1 MGFSTKSA
9 AFCAIALGLAI
20 GSSGCAYENTLRA
33 EKAKTRLVGL
43 SELELE
49 TCLGPPDKEATKGTT
64 RLLSYNAPGGSTV
77 NLSVPIVNGAGLSM
91 AGYCRAIFRLE
102 NDRVTNVTYTGDG
115 DPLEG
120 ENSACGSLV
129 RACLSGRG

>member
-1 MGFSTKSA
+1 
-9 AFCAIALGLAI
+9 
-20 GSSGCAYENTLRA
+20 
-33 EKAKTRLVGL
+33 
-43 SELELE
+43 
-49 TCLGPPDKEATKGTT
+49 
-64 RLLSYNAPGGSTV
+64 
-77 NLSVPIVNGAGLSM
+77 M

-129 RACLSGRG
+129 RACLSGRE